1 MVTTVLLLSYDANL
15 YVMMQTFT
23 FCNSGR
29 NIAVEMGS
37 GHRSSSSCPCH
48 IPFSHKL
55 SNVVEL
61 VA

>member
-1 MVTTVLLLSYDANL
+1 
-15 YVMMQTFT
+15 MQTFT

-48 IPFSHKL
+48 VPFSHKL